1 MECIWCDFVLGL
13 SGSVEMAERVES
25 CGWELGGICRFGVFW
40 WLLCGVDCWWSGRV
54 SKLES
59 IGYGV
64 ELVVRWSLDWVGLY
78 FFLEFDLDDCW
89 RQHEA
94 KNCYICSITNV
105 KHPPLQCRTDT
116 GISTVKYTITVGDKK
131 SCYK

>member
-1 MECIWCDFVLGL
+1 MWSRLL
-13 SGSVEMAERVES
+13 VEWES
-25 CGWELGGICRFGVFW
+25 IEI
-40 WLLCGVDCWWSGRV
+40 GVDWIWG
-54 SKLES
+54 
-59 IGYGV
+59 GV
-64 ELVVRWSLDWVGLY
+64 GGEMEFGLGWVI
-78 FFLEFDLDDCW
+78 FFLKFDLDDCW

-105 KHPPLQCRTDT
+105 KHPPLQYRTDT